1 MLPMVMA
8 QQLHLS
14 QIWLLLSSSISGE
27 PSLKKLEFCVINY
40 RLTPIDVGPLVCVEA
55 ICTSFHLCNQ
65 KDFFNYNASK
75 SVHYFIDDTLKCQFV
90 LMKSIDFL
98 ILICYNIYLNKL
110 PIAVSDWIML
120 NVDHRHSYRLP
131 LYTCISTG
139 DNIQLAYKLKY
150 M

>member
-1 MLPMVMA
+1 MVMA

-14 QIWLLLSSSISGE
+14 QIWLLLSSLISGE

-110 PIAVSDWIML
+110 PIAVSDWLML
-120 NVDHRHSYRLP
+120 NVDHRHYSYRLP
-131 LYTCISTG
+131 LNTCMSTG
-139 DNIQLAYKLKY
+139 DNIQLAYKFKY

>member
-1 MLPMVMA
+1 MTAFVVLNLRWAITEEAWILCDKLQTDSDRCGALSMRRGNLYILP
-8 QQLHLS
+8 
-14 QIWLLLSSSISGE
+14 SI
-27 PSLKKLEFCVINY
+27 
-40 RLTPIDVGPLVCVEA
+40 
-55 ICTSFHLCNQ
+55 CNQ
-65 KDFFNYNASK
+65 KDFFNYNASN

-131 LYTCISTG
+131 LNTCMSTG

>member
-1 MLPMVMA
+1 MVMA

-40 RLTPIDVGPLVCVEA
+40 RLTPIDVGPLVCIEA

-65 KDFFNYNASK
+65 KDCFNYRYNASK

-90 LMKSIDFL
+90 PMKSIDFL

-120 NVDHRHSYRLP
+120 NVDHRHSYRWP

-139 DNIQLAYKLKY
+139 DNIQLAYKFKY